1 MGSILSGPKAPD
13 NSAALAEIER
23 NRKET
28 ERVTKE
34 AQDDRRTLSE
44 QKMAKKRAS
53 RYGGKRSLLSDSRL
67 LAETGIDDEDDT
79 LGSA

>member
-1 MGSILSGPKAPD
+1 MGGILSGPKAPD

-53 RYGGKRSLLSDSRL
+53 RYGGNALYFQTAGYLQKQALMMKKIL
-67 LAETGIDDEDDT
+67 
-79 LGSA
+79 

>member
-1 MGSILSGPKAPD
+1 MGGILSGPKAPD

-44 QKMAKKRAS
+44 KRAS

-67 LAETGIDDEDDT
+67 LAETGVDDDEEDT